1 MSLEKI
7 ISELEIRISILE
19 DENAS
24 LWGMLDELKNSDVKN
39 FQKALQE
46 AHDQLALN
54 RILLKMPVDGEIN

>member
-1 MSLEKI
+1 MELEKI
-7 ISELEIRISILE
+7 IRDLEIRISILE

-24 LWGMLDELKNSDVKN
+24 LWAMLEELKNSDVKN
-39 FQKALQE
+39 FQEALQE

>member
-1 MSLEKI
+1 MELDRI
-7 ISELEIRISILE
+7 VRDLEIRISILE

-24 LWGMLDELKNSDVKN
+24 LWAMLDELKNSDVKN

-54 RILLKMPVDGEIN
+54 RILLKMPVDGEVN